1 MFMFYR
7 KLVNNKNTIIVLSL
21 MLAACVTMAVVLT
34 AERLALASTLK
45 TWLIMV
51 LDDSQSTAEKPP
63 LKPDVS
69 DWCLYVLLAGLSWAT
84 GIILKRRATI
94 VEE

>member
-7 KLVNNKNTIIVLSL
+7 KLVNNKNAIIVLSL

-45 TWLIMV
+45 T
-51 LDDSQSTAEKPP
+51 
-63 LKPDVS
+63 
-69 DWCLYVLLAGLSWAT
+69 
-84 GIILKRRATI
+84 
-94 VEE
+94 